1 MGVGI
6 SYAQIQSTRLN
17 EFLKYFNQEDNI
29 GQVIEFLEYFPAKE
43 DIINQAVVGKI
54 FGTYQRLLERTE
66 DNNGRNRRKLI
77 MKGLYGYVRSEISI
91 ASYIDHPIIEEFNQL
106 LIDSKLASRKRF
118 LEAFAR
124 DYEKNYRNVDVE
136 MLVEEYQ
143 KDETVNW
150 TENLE
155 EIREGNIGSSNFRI
169 RISTYERFRSQ
180 LEAYFRIYL
189 EFHEFY
195 GKCSSNKDSW
205 ILMSIG

>member
-29 GQVIEFLEYFPAKE
+29 GQVIEFLEYFPARE
-43 DIINQAVVGKI
+43 DIINRADVGKI

-91 ASYIDHPIIEEFNQL
+91 ASYIDHPIIEEFNQ
-106 LIDSKLASRKRF
+106 KRF

-155 EIREGNIGSSNFRI
+155 EMREGNIGSSNFRS
-169 RISTYERFRSQ
+169 RITTYERFRSE
-180 LEAYFRIYL
+180 LEAYYRIYL